1 MYHLWTLIAKIALR
15 RSVFRIFYLEI
26 LKEFSAR
33 TKNLCS
39 SRYVLQVR
47 DVKEASEV
55 IFSWSIGSRNVGLIR
70 GSKWYYS
77 GTKTLMEWKQRCPM
91 HSELNSVCI
100 RHLCFRGL
108 LLRRAE
114 TAIGV
119 LEDMLLWW
127 CIPVLLV
134 PKSGTFRPP
143 EWNSQV
149 RNI

>member
-39 SRYVLQVR
+39 SRYGLQVR

-55 IFSWSIGSRNVGLIR
+55 IFSWSIGSRNIGLIR

-77 GTKTLMEWKQRCPM
+77 G
-91 HSELNSVCI
+91 SELVRKSTDFGRSFGLSSNAVETNLNSSFDSEFP
-100 RHLCFRGL
+100 H
-108 LLRRAE
+108 
-114 TAIGV
+114 
-119 LEDMLLWW
+119 
-127 CIPVLLV
+127 
-134 PKSGTFRPP
+134 
-143 EWNSQV
+143 
-149 RNI
+149 